1 MSSNLMEKLAV
12 SKKIME
18 KHNATPRAHGGSL
31 PMSENI
37 NASYNIPQDMI
48 QQPPPQ
54 QQQPQQQQITP
65 QTLTP
70 SEPVTEN
77 AIKNS
82 KLPDEIKRLM
92 LENPIVQPQT
102 NGPVLSND
110 IIEGAARLM
119 NTNPSNES
127 VVSSPQTNP
136 SNSVGQPLNEVT
148 TSLPINNDL
157 KQMIRDVVRDT
168 VRDVIREELKSSG
181 MIIEGNQKVN
191 ETLSLRV
198 GKHVFEGKVLK
209 VKKVKQ

>member
-18 KHNATPRAHGGSL
+18 KHNSTPRVQGGSL
-31 PMSENI
+31 PMVDNP
-37 NASYNIPQDMI
+37 NASYNIPQDML
-48 QQPPPQ
+48 QQQPPQ
-54 QQQPQQQQITP
+54 QQQQQQQTIS
-65 QTLTP
+65 QP
-70 SEPVTEN
+70 SMSNEPVTEN

-82 KLPDEIKRLM
+82 KLPDAIKRLM
-92 LENPIVQPQT
+92 LDNPIAQPQSSV
-102 NGPVLSND
+102 PALSND

-119 NTNPSNES
+119 KNNSTPQPNELVNTQQPLKE
-127 VVSSPQTNP
+127 VSS
-136 SNSVGQPLNEVT
+136 S
-148 TSLPINNDL
+148 TSLNNDL

-168 VRDVIREELKSSG
+168 VRDVVREELKSSG
-181 MIIEGNQKVN
+181 MVTEGNQKVN

>member
-18 KHNATPRAHGGSL
+18 KHNSTPRVQGGSL
-31 PMSENI
+31 PMVDNP
-37 NASYNIPQDMI
+37 NASYNIPQDML
-48 QQPPPQ
+48 QQPPQ
-54 QQQPQQQQITP
+54 QQQTISQ
-65 QTLTP
+65 P
-70 SEPVTEN
+70 SMSNEPVTEN

-82 KLPDEIKRLM
+82 KLPDAIKRLM
-92 LENPIVQPQT
+92 LDNPIVQPQS
-102 NGPVLSND
+102 NGPALSND

-119 NTNPSNES
+119 KNNSTPQPNELVNTQQPLKE
-127 VVSSPQTNP
+127 VSS
-136 SNSVGQPLNEVT
+136 S
-148 TSLPINNDL
+148 TSLNNDL

-168 VRDVIREELKSSG
+168 VRDVVREELKSSG
-181 MIIEGNQKVN
+181 MVTEGNQKVN

>member
-12 SKKIME
+12 SKKIMD
-18 KHNATPRAHGGSL
+18 KHNGTPRSQGGSL
-31 PMSENI
+31 PMVDNS
-37 NASYNIPQDMI
+37 NASYNIPQDML
-48 QQPPPQ
+48 QQPPQ
-54 QQQPQQQQITP
+54 QQQQQPNIP
-65 QTLTP
+65 TP
-70 SEPVTEN
+70 SMSNEPVTEN

-92 LENPIVQPQT
+92 LENPITQPQS
-102 NGPVLSND
+102 NGPALSND

-119 NTNPSNES
+119 KNDSTPKPNELINTQQPLKE
-127 VVSSPQTNP
+127 VSS
-136 SNSVGQPLNEVT
+136 S
-148 TSLPINNDL
+148 TSLNNDL

-168 VRDVIREELKSSG
+168 VRDVVREELKSSG
-181 MIIEGNQKVN
+181 MVTEGNQKVN

>member
-18 KHNATPRAHGGSL
+18 KHNSTPRVQGGSL
-31 PMSENI
+31 PMVDNP
-37 NASYNIPQDMI
+37 NASYNIPQDML
-48 QQPPPQ
+48 QQPPQ
-54 QQQPQQQQITP
+54 QQQQQQTISQ
-65 QTLTP
+65 P
-70 SEPVTEN
+70 SMSNEPVTEN

-82 KLPDEIKRLM
+82 KLPDAIKRLM
-92 LENPIVQPQT
+92 LDNPIVQPQS
-102 NGPVLSND
+102 NGPALSND

-119 NTNPSNES
+119 KNNSTPQPNELVNTQQPLKE
-127 VVSSPQTNP
+127 VSS
-136 SNSVGQPLNEVT
+136 S
-148 TSLPINNDL
+148 TSLNNDL

-168 VRDVIREELKSSG
+168 VRDVVREELKSSG
-181 MIIEGNQKVN
+181 MVTEGNQKVN